1 MQKKI
6 SEKSVK
12 IAKIVLKTI
21 ATAGFVS
28 MAILAPNAIQAL
40 DMFKGDKKYEPKY
53 HFSSAISRL
62 KSQGLIEFLNKNEKN
77 FIRLT
82 EKGKQRL
89 AKYQLQEAV
98 IKKPKK
104 WDGKWKIVIFDIRE
118 ENKAVR
124 DLLRRELINLG
135 FVKLQNSVWVY
146 PYDCEEIVI
155 MLKAYFQRGRDI
167 LYITAERIENDSWL
181 KKAFRL
187 V

>member
-1 MQKKI
+1 MQEKNK
-6 SEKSVK
+6 EKSVK
-12 IAKIVLKTI
+12 IAKIVLKTM
-21 ATAGFVS
+21 AAAGFVS
-28 MAILAPNAIQAL
+28 MVILAPNVIQAL
-40 DMFKGDKKYEPKY
+40 SMLKSNEKYKPKY
-53 HFSSAISRL
+53 YCNSIISRL
-62 KSQGLIEFLNKNEKN
+62 KSQGLIEFLNKNGKN

-98 IKKPKK
+98 IKKPKRWDRK
-104 WDGKWKIVIFDIRE
+104 WRIVIFDIRE
-118 ENKAVR
+118 EKKAIR

-146 PYDCEEIVI
+146 PYDCEGIVI

-167 LYITAERIENDSWL
+167 LYIIAERIENDSWL
-181 KKAFRL
+181 KKIFKL